1 MAEEPDIEEEF
12 DDEAL
17 EVEVEV
23 ELDDEL
29 VDELD
34 DEFEDDVVVVVEDDV
49 EDDAE
54 DDVVADDAPVKGAR
68 KGDDDDDDEEV
79 ADSDDVEA
87 DLSAILKD
95 RIAAADDEDEE
106 EEVEQVDTRTTAEA
120 VDGVTPRR
128 ANEFMCTGCFLLVN
142 RVQFGLLEALECPIG
157 EADCPA
163 ITKIRKES
171 RKK

>member
-1 MAEEPDIEEEF
+1 MTEEPEIDEEF

-17 EVEVEV
+17 EVEVE
-23 ELDDEL
+23 LDDVIDDDIDEEL
-29 VDELD
+29 VAEFD
-34 DEFEDDVVVVVEDDV
+34 DDGEAIE
-49 EDDAE
+49 
-54 DDVVADDAPVKGAR
+54 VVADDDDDDVVPDVAAKAGR
-68 KGDDDDDDEEV
+68 KSDDDDDDEEV

-106 EEVEQVDTRTTAEA
+106 EEVEVIDTRSPGEA

-142 RVQFGLLEALECPIG
+142 RAQFGPLDAMECPIG

-163 ITKIRKES
+163 IARIRKEA
-171 RKK
+171 KKK

>member
-1 MAEEPDIEEEF
+1 MAEEPDIEEAF

-17 EVEVEV
+17 EVEVE
-23 ELDDEL
+23 LDEEL
-29 VDELD
+29 VDDLD
-34 DEFEDDVVVVVEDDV
+34 DEFAEDVVAVVDDDDDDDDVDVVV
-49 EDDAE
+49 
-54 DDVVADDAPVKGAR
+54 DDAPVKGAR
-68 KGDDDDDDEEV
+68 KADDDDDDEEV

-95 RIAAADDEDEE
+95 RIAAADDDDDE
-106 EEVEQVDTRTTAEA
+106 EEVELVDTRTTAE
-120 VDGVTPRR
+120 VMDGVTPRR

-142 RVQFGLLEALECPIG
+142 RVQFGPLESLECPIG

-163 ITKIRKES
+163 ITKIRKEA